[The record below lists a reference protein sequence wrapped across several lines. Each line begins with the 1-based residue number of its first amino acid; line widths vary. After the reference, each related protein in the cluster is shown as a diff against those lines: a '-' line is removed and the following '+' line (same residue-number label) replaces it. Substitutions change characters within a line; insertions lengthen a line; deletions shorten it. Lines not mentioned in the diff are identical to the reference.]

1 MTATHRAFFGDGEHD
16 FRLTPPVIEELEA
29 LTGNGIGTIV
39 NRVSAGHFKFVEIVE
54 TIRLALI
61 GAGTLPEDAARLVR
75 TYVAA
80 QPLAASH
87 ILAIDI
93 LGALWSGK
101 LNQEAAE

>member
-16 FRLTPPVIEELEA
+16 FRLTPTMIEELERVLGA
-29 LTGNGIGTIV
+29 GIGTIV
-39 NRVSAGHFKFVEIVE
+39 ARVTAGHFKHAEIVE

-61 GAGTLPEDAARLVR
+61 GGAMLPEGAKRLAD

-80 QPLAASH
+80 QPLVASH

-93 LGALWSGK
+93 LGALWSGVPA
-101 LNQEAAE
+101 QEPAE